1 MQCREH
7 LIKETC
13 SSSTPRFTLVS
24 EVDLTLHYISQIDVH
39 VDTTSRTQPSANC
52 YLPLQ
57 HLVAFHLLVNDIYLL
72 YGQDGQCGKHRKQI
86 AISMFHMDID
96 SSGETRLYS

>member
-1 MQCREH
+1 MQGALDKGNLLLFH
-7 LIKETC
+7 
-13 SSSTPRFTLVS
+13 SSLHSGLK
-24 EVDLTLHYISQIDVH
+24 VDLTLHYISQIDVH